1 MQMSKYYYTKTVD
14 KPFKKWLSILSLG
27 IFFLGNATIL
37 YIFSPLILWQIYFA
51 PLFASQNITTS
62 IPIDNMVNPETINSL
77 ISQAKNA
84 AKLVDYSNANNWFP
98 TFKPSQPLGKPKVSL
113 YTLSIPKI
121 HLKNASV
128 SVTDTDLGKHLV
140 NYPGTSIP
148 ADLGNAVIFGH
159 STLPQLYNPNDY
171 KTIFA
176 NIFKLQIGDKIY
188 VSLKKKTYSYKVYNI
203 SIVNPSDTSLFSQ
216 GYDNSYLTLVT
227 CTPPGTTWKRLIVK
241 ARLEKTGSYA
251 KL

>member
-1 MQMSKYYYTKTVD
+1 MSKYYYTKAAD

-27 IFFLGNATIL
+27 IFFLGNATVL

-51 PLFASQNITTS
+51 PLFSSQNITTS
-62 IPIDNMVNPETINSL
+62 IPKDNIVNPETLASL
-77 ISQAKNA
+77 VEQAKNS

-98 TFKPSQPLGKPKVSL
+98 TFKPSQLLGKPKVSL

-128 SVTDTDLGKHLV
+128 SATDTDLGKHLV
-140 NYPGTSIP
+140 NYPGTGIP
-148 ADLGNAVIFGH
+148 GEFGNAVIFGH
-159 STLPQLYNPNDY
+159 STLPQLYNPGDY

-188 VSLKKKTYSYKVYNI
+188 VSLKKKTYSYKIYNI
-203 SIVNPSDTSLFSQ
+203 NIVNPSDTSLFFQ

-227 CTPPGTTWKRLIVK
+227 CTPPGTIWKRLIVK